1 MSMNKYV
8 IHVEPTESNLKKE
21 SKRVS
26 TACIPAYRSDF
37 VVSKKGTQWCNLYD
51 LNKLPLASHTIKDAT
66 FFPGKCGDSWLTGS
80 FYSYNASLYFEAI
93 KPQLLEILAD
103 AANGRSFRINN
114 LPCDDH
120 QSIGH
125 DKATRRL
132 LISALVAPATLE
144 SINEWR
150 SLFEGDQ
157 KKNSPIASM
166 DLRLTIVKAKE
177 TDDEVDYDLVWQAEN
192 VTFKIQPREESVEIK
207 APVHIGKY
215 GNQKAGGPSRPDN
228 KSNMSRTTP
237 YPAVG
242 RRSS

>member
-1 MSMNKYV
+1 
-8 IHVEPTESNLKKE
+8 
-21 SKRVS
+21 
-26 TACIPAYRSDF
+26 
-37 VVSKKGTQWCNLYD
+37 
-51 LNKLPLASHTIKDAT
+51 
-66 FFPGKCGDSWLTGS
+66 
-80 FYSYNASLYFEAI
+80 LYFEVI
-93 KPQLLEILAD
+93 KLQLLEILED

-125 DKATRRL
+125 DKKTRRL

-150 SLFEGDQ
+150 ALCEGMSEGDQ
-157 KKNSPIASM
+157 KMNSPIVSM

-177 TDDEVDYDLVWQAEN
+177 TNDKVDYDLVWQAEN
-192 VTFKIQPREESVEIK
+192 VTFKIQPREESVELK

-215 GNQKAGGPSRPDN
+215 GNQKAGGPSRPEN
-228 KSNMSRTTP
+228 KSSMSRTTP
-237 YPAVG
+237 YDAVG